1 MASVGKSTL
10 GGVAAG
16 STVGSA
22 VPVIG
27 TTIGAAVGAAV
38 GAVVGAVSNV
48 FGSKKHHAVYFWEDG
63 TWKKVYTGQLPKA
76 KAVEKQYKSAGYS
89 TALVRDK
96 NNTAKP
102 PTSPPSGYVSSGSP
116 AAGGLKNWLIA
127 GGIAGVVLLVFV
139 LIKKRR

>member
-1 MASVGKSTL
+1 MAGDGK
-10 GGVAAG
+10 VA
-16 STVGSA
+16 VNLD
-22 VPVIG
+22 PVNI
-27 TTIGAAVGAAV
+27 ALSLVGAI
-38 GAVVGAVSNV
+38 GSLL
-48 FGSKKHHAVYFWEDG
+48 GSKKHHAVYYWEPADE
-63 TWKKVYTGQLPKA
+63 TWKFAYTGQLPKA
-76 KAVEKQYKSAGYS
+76 KGVEKQYKSAGYF

-102 PTSPPSGYVSSGSP
+102 PTSPPSGYVSAGST